1 MAIGRRIAAYDAM
14 PVAAALTMLLL
25 MAAWPM
31 PASVTLPEPLYSVDG
46 DVGNLLPSAPLVPL
60 ELVDFAVALAGFAA
74 LFGLGGFIALWG
86 ARRPALWAGL
96 SAIVPVLL
104 LVIAFWRIVDFSL
117 DIRWAA
123 IALALAAANLYAAG
137 RADRRRS
144 FENLDGS
151 LGFYAAAVVGFISLG
166 AAMSLK
172 QAWLT
177 VALSL
182 QLPALGWIAR
192 RVPAATIR
200 YVAAAI
206 ASVVLV
212 RLAFNPRIVEYPLG
226 GSGIF
231 SWILYGYGL
240 PAIAFFAAASLFR
253 PANAPRLV
261 TTLQA
266 GGLAFTVLLVSWQIR
281 YLVTGPLDT
290 PSYGL
295 LEQSLHTIAWLSI
308 GFALWCH
315 AKIGGNRVSFV
326 GARILLALAAAQVLV
341 GHLLLANPLLEQ
353 VAVGDRP
360 LINLLALAYLIP
372 ALF

>member
-1 MAIGRRIAAYDAM
+1 
-14 PVAAALTMLLL
+14 
-25 MAAWPM
+25 
-31 PASVTLPEPLYSVDG
+31 
-46 DVGNLLPSAPLVPL
+46 
-60 ELVDFAVALAGFAA
+60 
-74 LFGLGGFIALWG
+74 
-86 ARRPALWAGL
+86 
-96 SAIVPVLL
+96 
-104 LVIAFWRIVDFSL
+104 
-117 DIRWAA
+117 
-123 IALALAAANLYAAG
+123 
-137 RADRRRS
+137 
-144 FENLDGS
+144 
-151 LGFYAAAVVGFISLG
+151 
-166 AAMSLK
+166 MSLK

-192 RVPAATIR
+192 RVPAVTIR

-231 SWILYGYGL
+231 SWILYGYGV
-240 PAIAFFAAASLFR
+240 PAIAFFCAASLFR

-266 GGLAFTVLLVSWQIR
+266 GGLAFSVLMVSWQIR

-315 AKIGGNRVSFV
+315 ARIGGNRVSYV
-326 GARILLALAAAQVLV
+326 GARILLGLAAAQVLI
-341 GHLLLANPLLEQ
+341 GHLLVSNPL
-353 VAVGDRP
+353 VDRVPVGDWP
-360 LINLLALAYLIP
+360 LINLLALAYLVP
-372 ALF
+372 ALFAFAFARALRDSWPNGARVAIAPAGLVLLFVYLTFEIKRAFQGPLLDFATVSSAEIYAYSLGWLAFAGVLLAAGILRRSTPIRHAALAVLLVAVVKVFGFDMADLTGLYRVASFLGLGLSLVGIGWLYQRFVFRRQLPSVAGE